1 MLRTREMGF
10 SPNPAV
16 YISPPCQE
24 SRKLKTKILNL
35 VGQMSHDDQLDWSSV
50 HIITR
55 EKIIHLR
62 KAGEVHLCRLFST
75 ALFSAGSHP
84 PCYTVLKCWCLFPAE
99 TYSVRSVCWI
109 YLPDIT
115 YLQASLCPGTR

>member
-24 SRKLKTKILNL
+24 SRKLKTKIFNL

-50 HIITR
+50 HILTR

-62 KAGEVHLCRLFST
+62 KAGEIPLCR
-75 ALFSAGSHP
+75 GSSPQLCFLQEATHLVIQVYN
-84 PCYTVLKCWCLFPAE
+84 CCVL
-99 TYSVRSVCWI
+99 
-109 YLPDIT
+109 
-115 YLQASLCPGTR
+115 SLHMH